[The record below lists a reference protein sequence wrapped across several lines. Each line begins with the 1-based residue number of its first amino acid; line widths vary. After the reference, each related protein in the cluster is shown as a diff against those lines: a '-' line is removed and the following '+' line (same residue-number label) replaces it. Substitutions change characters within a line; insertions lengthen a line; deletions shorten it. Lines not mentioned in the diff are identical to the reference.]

1 MMLNYIGENEK
12 AKKIENAIEKVF
24 VEGKCL
30 TEDLGGSSTTEEF
43 TKAIIENL

>member
-1 MMLNYIGENEK
+1 M
-12 AKKIENAIEKVF
+12 KKLKNRKCYRKVF